1 MPLPKAK
8 ILIADDHRI
17 VIDGLQR
24 LLEPEYD
31 VVGAV
36 NDGRALLSA
45 VSQLNPDV
53 ALVDVSMPLLNGIYA
68 TRRIVKRH
76 PRVRVI
82 IFTMNADVD
91 IAREALV
98 AGAKGYVLKGS
109 PIEEILSAVG
119 EVLKGNVYLS
129 QPVTRD
135 ILCSCRTR
143 GTNGYD
149 LESPLSARE
158 KEVLL
163 LSAEGCSHK
172 EVASAL
178 KISVKTAQ
186 SHRQNIKKKLGLES
200 VAQLTQYAVKRRIV
214 DPVNAGMT
222 LHRL

>member
-1 MPLPKAK
+1 LPKAK

-17 VIDGLQR
+17 VIDVLRR
-24 LLEPEYD
+24 LLDTEYD

-36 NDGRALLSA
+36 TDGRSLLSA

-68 TRRIVKRH
+68 TRRIIKQH

-91 IAREALV
+91 IAHEALV

-109 PIEEILSAVG
+109 PIEEIFSAVG

-129 QPVTRD
+129 PLVTRD
-135 ILCSCRTR
+135 VLRSFRTR
-143 GTNGYD
+143 GMNGHD

-158 KEVLL
+158 KEVLQ
-163 LSAEGCSHK
+163 LSAEGCTHK
-172 EVASAL
+172 EVASTL
-178 KISVKTAQ
+178 KISVKTVQ
-186 SHRQNIKKKLGLES
+186 CHRQNIKKKLGLES
-200 VAQLTQYAVKRRIV
+200 VAELTQYAVKHRIL
-214 DPVNAGMT
+214 DPMNAGMT